1 MFDKMIARGLL
12 AAAVAAAALTAQA
25 DVFNLSNGQI
35 SLQFVPVGD
44 AGNVANTAGTAAVG
58 HPLGAVSYPYS
69 IGTYDVT
76 AAQYTAFLNAVATTS
91 DPCGL
96 YNPSMAAVGG
106 DPNSAGGCGITQTS
120 ISGSYSYSVA
130 ATYQNFPVNYI
141 NWGDAARFCNWLQN
155 GQPTGGTEGTGTTE
169 TGSYTL
175 NGANDDSTLA
185 TVTRN
190 PGATYYLPTEDEWYK
205 AAYYVGGGT
214 NAGYY
219 AYPTKNNLAPTAVA
233 PAAPGDLVLA
243 PNSANYNTVASDT
256 YLTSVGTYLN
266 SPGPY
271 GTFDQGGDLYQWTD
285 TPATWY
291 YGPGFEM
298 FGGSWES
305 SVSELSSTNYIF
317 PWSPASSEYNFTGFR
332 VVAVPEPST
341 LCLLAATLA
350 LFGGRS
356 LFRRW

>member
-25 DVFNLSNGQI
+25 DVFNLSNGQT

-44 AGNVANTAGTAAVG
+44 AGNVADTAGTAAVG
-58 HPLGAVSYPYS
+58 YPLGAVSYSYS

-91 DPCGL
+91 DPYGL
-96 YNPSMAAVGG
+96 YNPNMAAVGG
-106 DPNSAGGCGITQTS
+106 DPNSAGGCGITQNGTP
-120 ISGSYSYSVA
+120 GSYSYSVA

-141 NWGDAARFCNWLQN
+141 NWGDASRFCNWLQN

-190 PGATYYLPTEDEWYK
+190 PGAIYCLPTESEWYK

-219 AYPTKNNLAPTAVA
+219 AYPTKNNSAPTAVA
-233 PAAPGDLVLA
+233 PARAWRPCACAELGQLQHRCVGYLSHQRRHLPELA
-243 PNSANYNTVASDT
+243 RSLRHVRP
-256 YLTSVGTYLN
+256 
-266 SPGPY
+266 
-271 GTFDQGGDLYQWTD
+271 
-285 TPATWY
+285 
-291 YGPGFEM
+291 
-298 FGGSWES
+298 
-305 SVSELSSTNYIF
+305 
-317 PWSPASSEYNFTGFR
+317 R
-332 VVAVPEPST
+332 
-341 LCLLAATLA
+341 
-350 LFGGRS
+350 GRS
-356 LFRRW
+356 LSMDRHACHLVLRTWVRDVRRFMGEQCKRAFVHQLYFPVEPGVVGI